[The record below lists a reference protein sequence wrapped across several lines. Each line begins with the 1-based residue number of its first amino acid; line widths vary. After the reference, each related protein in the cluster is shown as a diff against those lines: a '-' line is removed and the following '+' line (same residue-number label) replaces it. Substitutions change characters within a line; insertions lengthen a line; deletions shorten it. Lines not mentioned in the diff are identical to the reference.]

1 MGEGEGEG
9 WAQLREKV
17 AERWQHQPAR
27 RLRTS
32 RPGGGRGDSG
42 GSETL
47 KWLGTGAPRLAGLTP
62 GLAGKEPRKQP
73 RGAPSGGSMS
83 PGVWELGFDQS
94 GYTLVKSFSA
104 GFSRVQNIEFRGNG
118 DEPRALG
125 AQVRNRCLSML

>member
-1 MGEGEGEG
+1 M
-9 WAQLREKV
+9 

-32 RPGGGRGDSG
+32 RPSGGRGDSG

-47 KWLGTGAPRLAGLTP
+47 KWLGTGAPRLAGLTS

-73 RGAPSGGSMS
+73 RGAPSSGSMS

-94 GYTLVKSFSA
+94 GYTLVGLSPQDLQECKTLS
-104 GFSRVQNIEFRGNG
+104 SRDTEMSQGPWVY
-118 DEPRALG
+118 DEEP
-125 AQVRNRCLSML
+125 LSQYAVM